1 MKNIARRLAKTK
13 QELLL
18 DKGQMF
24 LDKSSFY
31 AESIQEDFGD
41 NQTDFAEYLDNKGRS
56 SRYIWATLHDMDEWH
71 RKNSRLVALVEDK
84 QETQHMAHAALY
96 GYWWLRLGPQLTLSV
111 GTDGDGEAQ
120 VEDITFVFSD
130 LLLTGH
136 FKKTKQL
143 IQLLH
148 PELLTHFMNGGVPY
162 YPHGWFLLDL
172 CCRWQGLTFEVSD
185 FNMPKNMHIYP
196 EILAEWDTKEVSRV
210 QELVTKMADYH
221 ISQSK
226 EDMRGND
233 SYDFSPKIQWLF
245 PYEILTWLKLRQ
257 HLGLPNPE
265 TFEHPLMHLPQA
277 QMPENTPLP
286 EDPFLTSI
294 VKKLIAETNI
304 KIDPYIDLVE

>member
-1 MKNIARRLAKTK
+1 
-13 QELLL
+13 
-18 DKGQMF
+18 
-24 LDKSSFY
+24 
-31 AESIQEDFGD
+31 
-41 NQTDFAEYLDNKGRS
+41 
-56 SRYIWATLHDMDEWH
+56 MDEWH
-71 RKNSRLVALVEDK
+71 RKCSRLVALVEDK
-84 QETQHMAHAALY
+84 QETKHMAHGALY

-111 GTDGDGEAQ
+111 GRRKSGKELVNA
-120 VEDITFVFSD
+120 EDIAFVFSD

-136 FKKTKQL
+136 FNQVAQL
-143 IQLLH
+143 TRLTY
-148 PELLTHFMNGGVPY
+148 PELLTSFMGGGIPY
-162 YPHGWFLLDL
+162 YPHAWFLLDL
-172 CCRWQGLTFEVSD
+172 CCRWQGLAFEVSD

-221 ISQSK
+221 IAQSR
-226 EDMRGND
+226 ENMRAND
-233 SYDFSPKIQWLF
+233 TYDFSRAMQWLF

-304 KIDPYIDLVE
+304 NIDPYIDLVE